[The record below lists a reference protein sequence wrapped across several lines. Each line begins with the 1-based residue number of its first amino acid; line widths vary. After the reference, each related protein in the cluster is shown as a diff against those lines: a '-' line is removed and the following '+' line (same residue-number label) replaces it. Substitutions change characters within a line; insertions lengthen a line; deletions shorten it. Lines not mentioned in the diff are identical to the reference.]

1 MDELEDQ
8 PSSTEYQL
16 MEDGFGERCMTMPPL
31 HPSSTTGSADT
42 SRAAGKLPTRTATF
56 TASTSGTAT
65 DEAADKL
72 AAFRELV
79 VTPKSTKSQPA
90 PPAARRAGILRPISS
105 LDSTSVDGEA
115 PQRRRPKKQV
125 CITLPGSSRPLISSR
140 QPERTNE
147 SDTAT
152 STDVD
157 EGERPRGTV
166 VEVEVHDNTRTGKWE
181 C

>member
-8 PSSTEYQL
+8 PSRTEYLL
-16 MEDGFGERCMTMPPL
+16 MEDGVGERCMTMPPL
-31 HPSSTTGSADT
+31 YPSSTTGSADT
-42 SRAAGKLPTRTATF
+42 SRLAGKLPTRTAPF
-56 TASTSGTAT
+56 TASTGGTAT
-65 DEAADKL
+65 DEAADEL

-79 VTPKSTKSQPA
+79 VPSKSAKSQP
-90 PPAARRAGILRPISS
+90 ARRAGILRPISS

-115 PQRRRPKKQV
+115 PQRRRAKKQV

-157 EGERPRGTV
+157 ESERPRGTV
-166 VEVEVHDNTRTGKWE
+166 VEVEVHDNTRTGK
-181 C
+181 